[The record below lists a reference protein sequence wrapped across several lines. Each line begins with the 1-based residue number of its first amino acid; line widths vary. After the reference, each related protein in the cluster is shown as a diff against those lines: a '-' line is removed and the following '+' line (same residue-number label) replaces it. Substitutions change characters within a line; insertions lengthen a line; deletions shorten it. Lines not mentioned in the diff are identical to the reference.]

1 MNEIVEHKLSVEEQA
16 IIGARNFDQFLNR
29 IIHDWLKTLTFLVI
43 SLVPLFFILDFF
55 IVPKDL
61 LKQVGIYRLIA
72 TFIVILQYI
81 IIRLTNPSKLSYLHG
96 YIVSIVVGGVIV
108 LMTRDLGGFYSSYY
122 AGLNLVIIGV
132 NLLLPWR
139 AKHSALNSGII
150 IFLYVFVNLI
160 DISDYRT
167 NHLINNLF
175 FLCATSI
182 IAVSINYVKHQ
193 LIKKEFYLMCELK
206 IARDSIWS
214 EMELAKRIQT
224 ALLPDKQK
232 IKGYDI
238 AATMIPAKEVGGD
251 YYDIIETSK
260 GDKWITIGDVSGHGV
275 DSGLIMMMAQT
286 SILSKVNNNGNCG
299 PADLLQSINGIVR
312 ENLSRLG
319 SDHYMTMMA
328 MRLSQSEMTVA
339 GKHQDLLIYRAALNK
354 VEAITI
360 TGTWLGITEDII
372 SSTQELTVN
381 INPGDIVLLFT
392 DGITEA
398 TNSQGDMFS
407 QDRLEQALNRYAD
420 LPVRKLRDK
429 IIEEVTSFQEKQAD
443 DITLVVVK
451 K

>member
-1 MNEIVEHKLSVEEQA
+1 MNEIVENKLSVEEQA
-16 IIGARNFDQFLNR
+16 IIGAKDFDLFLNR

-43 SLVPLFFILDFF
+43 ALVPLFFILDYF

-72 TFIVILQYI
+72 TLIVIIQYF
-81 IIRLTNPSKLSYLHG
+81 IIRLTKPSRLSYLHG
-96 YIVSIVVGGVIV
+96 YIVSVVVGGVIV

-150 IFLYVFVNLI
+150 IFLYIFANILG
-160 DISDYRT
+160 ISDYRT

-182 IAVSINYVKHQ
+182 IAVSINYVKHL

-232 IKGYDI
+232 IKGYEI

-251 YYDIIETSK
+251 YYDIIETPK
-260 GDKWITIGDVSGHGV
+260 GDKWVTIGDVSGHGV

-286 SILSKVNNNGNCG
+286 SILSKVNDNGSCG
-299 PADLLQSINGIVR
+299 PSDMLESINGIIR
-312 ENLSRLG
+312 ENISRLG

-328 MRLSQSEMTVA
+328 MRLNQSEMTLA
-339 GKHQDLLIYRAALNK
+339 GKHQDLIIYRSALNK
-354 VEAITI
+354 TETRTI
-360 TGTWLGITEDII
+360 PGTWLGITDDIKT
-372 SSTQELTVN
+372 SLTELTIE
-381 INPGDIVLLFT
+381 INTGDIVLLFT

-398 TNSQGDMFS
+398 ANAGGEMFS
-407 QDRLEQALNRYAD
+407 QERLAQALNKYAD
-420 LPVRKLRDK
+420 LPVGKLRDK
-429 IIEEVTSFQEKQAD
+429 IIEEVMSFQEEQLD
-443 DITLVVVK
+443 DMTLVVIK

>member
-1 MNEIVEHKLSVEEQA
+1 MSEVVEHKLSLEEQA
-16 IIGARNFDQFLNR
+16 IIGDRDFDQFLNR

-43 SLVPLFFILDFF
+43 TLVPLFFILDFF

-72 TFIVILQYI
+72 TFIVIIQYV
-81 IIRLTNPSKLSYLHG
+81 IIRLTQPNPLSYLHG

-108 LMTRDLGGFYSSYY
+108 LMTRDLGGFESSYY

-150 IFLYVFVNLI
+150 ILFYISANLL
-160 DISDYRT
+160 DIGDFQT

-175 FLCATSI
+175 FLIATSV
-182 IAVSINYVKHQ
+182 IAVSINYVKHL

-206 IARDSIWS
+206 TARDSIWS

-224 ALLPDKQK
+224 ALLPDKEK
-232 IKGYDI
+232 IKGYEI

-251 YYDIIETSK
+251 YYDIIETPK
-260 GDKWITIGDVSGHGV
+260 GDQWVTIGDVSGHGV

-286 SILSKVNNNGNCG
+286 SILSKVNNNGSCG
-299 PADLLQSINGIVR
+299 PAELLSSINGIIR
-312 ENLSRLG
+312 ENISRLG

-328 MRLSQSEMTVA
+328 LRLNPSGMTIA
-339 GKHQDLLIYRAALNK
+339 GKHQDLIIYRAALNK
-354 VEAITI
+354 VENVAIP
-360 TGTWLGITEDII
+360 GTWLGITDDI
-372 SSTQELTVN
+372 SKSLEEVSVE
-381 INPGDIVLLFT
+381 INTGDVVLLYT
-392 DGITEA
+392 DGLTEA
-398 TNSQGDMFS
+398 ANSRGEMFE
-407 QDRLEQALNRYAD
+407 QAGLEQALNKFAD
-420 LPVRKLRDK
+420 LPVGKIRDK
-429 IIEEVTSFQEKQAD
+429 IIEEVMNYQEKQSD
-443 DITLVVVK
+443 DMTLVVIK

>member
-29 IIHDWLKTLTFLVI
+29 IIHDWLKTLTFLAI

-61 LKQVGIYRLIA
+61 LKQVGVYRLLA
-72 TFIVILQYI
+72 TLIVVIQYF
-81 IIRLTNPSKLSYLHG
+81 IIRLTRPSSLSYLHG

-139 AKHSALNSGII
+139 AKHSAINSGII
-150 IFLYVFVNLI
+150 IFLYVLVNYLE
-160 DISDYRT
+160 ISDYRT
-167 NHLINNLF
+167 NHLVNNLF
-175 FLCATSI
+175 FLCATSV

-232 IKGYDI
+232 IKGYEI

-251 YYDIIETSK
+251 YYDIIETPK

-286 SILSKVNNNGNCG
+286 SILSKVNNNGSCG
-299 PADLLQSINGIVR
+299 PSELLQSINGIVR

-328 MRLSQSEMTVA
+328 IRLSQSQMTVA

-360 TGTWLGITEDII
+360 PGTWLGITEDIKNC
-372 SSTQELTVN
+372 TKELSVK
-381 INPGDIVLLFT
+381 INTGDIVLLFT

-398 TNSQGDMFS
+398 TNSDGDMFS
-407 QDRLEQALNRYAD
+407 QDGLEQALNRYAD